1 MSVSLVLELSRDLFY
16 TALLLVLPVLVTSL
30 VVGLVISVLQAV
42 TSIQEQTLS
51 YVPRILVVA
60 VVILL
65 TMSWSMQTA
74 ISYTMRVLSQTAEVA
89 R

>member
-1 MSVSLVLELSRDLFY
+1 MSIPLVLELGRDLLY
-16 TALLLVLPVLVTSL
+16 TALLLVLPALAGSL
-30 VVGLVISVLQAV
+30 IVGLLISILQAV

-51 YVPRILVVA
+51 YVPRILVVG
-60 VVILL
+60 VIILV

-74 ISYTMRVLSQTAEVA
+74 INYTMRLLSQIAELG